1 MYSAFFVV
9 DFVRSGFTM
18 IVTMA
23 FVLGVMILVH
33 EFGHYAAAKLLG
45 VRVEVF
51 SIGFGKRLIG
61 FKRGET
67 DYRIAAI
74 PLGGYVKMSG
84 ENPMDQRTGD
94 KAEFMSHPRWHRL
107 IIAIA
112 GPLMNIVLA
121 VALLTGV
128 FMVRYEHPA
137 YLDGSAV
144 IGNVEKGQPADKA
157 GLQNGDLIARAGNKQ
172 NPTWEDLKFIFAFS
186 PSHPVSLAI
195 QRGGQILEKTI
206 TPEPVGPDQIGEI
219 GVDAARPVQIAAV
232 EPGKA
237 AEKAGL
243 KPGDTIEAINGERL
257 YSIEALLQYLRENGT
272 KPVTLALSRAGQ
284 TLTIPVTPFE
294 DIVRGKKQNRVGF
307 VHNEPMHTAKLSL
320 PKAFAASVQENKK
333 YSVLI
338 LELVEKMIRR
348 EVPMRQMSGPIGI
361 AAAAGQAVREPGWTP
376 LLSLMAAISL
386 NLGVFNLFPI
396 PILDGGVIMLLLV
409 EGIMRR
415 DISQSIKERIYQ
427 AAFVFLILFA
437 AIVIYNDIAKNIVS
451 WTQRL
456 P

>member
-1 MYSAFFVV
+1 MHSAFFVS
-9 DFVRSGFTM
+9 DFVRSGAIT

-23 FVLGVMILVH
+23 IVLGIMILVH

-84 ENPMDQRTGD
+84 ENPMDQHTGD
-94 KAEFMSHPRWHRL
+94 KAEFMSHPRWHRF

-112 GPLMNIVLA
+112 GPAMNIIFA

-128 FMVRYEHPA
+128 YMVRYERPA
-137 YLDGSAV
+137 FLDGPAV
-144 IGNVEKGQPADKA
+144 VGNVEKGQPADKA
-157 GLQNGDLIARAGNKQ
+157 GLKDGDLILRAGNKQ
-172 NPTWEDLKFIFAFS
+172 NPTWEDLRFIFAFS
-186 PSHPVSLAI
+186 PSHPVNLTVE
-195 QRGGQILEKTI
+195 RNGQTLETTV
-206 TPEPVGPDQIGEI
+206 TPDAVGPDQIGDI
-219 GVDAARPVQIAAV
+219 GVDPARSVLVESV

-237 AEKAGL
+237 AAKAGL
-243 KPGDTIEAINGERL
+243 EPGDKIEAINGDRL
-257 YSIEALLQYLRENGT
+257 YSIEGLLQYLRQNGT
-272 KPVTLALSRAGQ
+272 KPVTLTVNRAGQ
-284 TLTIPVTPFE
+284 NLALSVTPFE
-294 DIVRGKKQNRVGF
+294 DAANKQTRVGF
-307 VHNEPMHTAKLSL
+307 KPHDPTRVLKLSFPHAL
-320 PKAFAASVQENKK
+320 SVSLEQNKK
-333 YSVLI
+333 FSFLI
-338 LELVEKMIRR
+338 VELVEKMVRGV
-348 EVPMRQMSGPIGI
+348 VPMKQMSGPIGI
-361 AAAAGQAVREPGWTP
+361 ASAAGQAVREPGWTP

-386 NLGVFNLFPI
+386 NLGIFNLFPI
-396 PILDGGVIMLLLV
+396 PILDGGVIMLLFV
-409 EGIMRR
+409 ESIMRR
-415 DISQSIKERIYQ
+415 DISQPIKERIYQ

-437 AIVIYNDIAKNIVS
+437 AVVIYNDIAKNIVG